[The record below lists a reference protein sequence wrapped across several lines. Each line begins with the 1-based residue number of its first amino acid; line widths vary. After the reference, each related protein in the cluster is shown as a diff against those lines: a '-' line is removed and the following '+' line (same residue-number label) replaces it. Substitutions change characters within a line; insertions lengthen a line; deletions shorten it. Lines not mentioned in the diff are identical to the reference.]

1 MIPLEEYR
9 AELRAWLPGHLD
21 RRSGRAQRDPYAP
34 GQVAEHRAIQRR
46 LFDAGYAGISW
57 PSEYGGGGLPPEYE
71 RAFTEEAEDFVTPH
85 FGTLSVTTFG
95 SCVPTML
102 RHADPEY
109 LIRHVPATL
118 KGERLW
124 CQFFSE
130 PTAGSDLAGIRTTA
144 RRDPGGWRLN
154 GAKVW
159 SSLANIADWG
169 MCLARTDSTVPKH
182 QGLTWFAVPTDAKG
196 LTVRPLKQITG
207 NSEFCE
213 ESFEEVLVAEG
224 DRIGPVNGGWTITST
239 LLVFERGAG
248 RPDAEEFPDR
258 PGPLPPDLVQL
269 ARRAGRAADVD
280 TRRLIVSTHIDG
292 YAVSQLRGR
301 IATLTR
307 LGRVSPGVASYAKLL
322 DAAATAARGR
332 AQIEIGGL
340 AATTWAVDD
349 PASGAPAA
357 GFLGSKAPSIAGGT
371 EQVQRNAVAERVL
384 GLPREPAYDVDV
396 PFKDIGQVA
405 SRWRPKSQN

>member
-1 MIPLEEYR
+1 MIPLEDYC
-9 AELRAWLPGHLD
+9 AEIRAWLPGNLD
-21 RRSGRAQRDPYAP
+21 RRTGAAVADPYTPAHI
-34 GQVAEHRAIQRR
+34 AEHRSIQRR

-57 PSEYGGGGLPPEYE
+57 PSEYGGGGLPPAYQ
-71 RAFTEEAEDFVTPH
+71 RAFTEEAEGFVTPH
-85 FGTLSVTTFG
+85 FGILSVTTFG

-109 LIRHVPATL
+109 LNRHVPATL
-118 KGERLW
+118 RGERLW

-130 PTAGSDLAGIRTTA
+130 PAAGSDLAGIRTTA
-144 RRDPGGWRLN
+144 RRDRAGWRLN

-159 SSLANIADWG
+159 SSLAHIADWA

-182 QGLTWFAVPTDAKG
+182 RGLTWFAVPTDVEG
-196 LTVRPLKQITG
+196 LTVRPLRQITG

-213 ESFEEVLVAEG
+213 ESLEDVFVG
-224 DRIGPVNGGWTITST
+224 DDDRIGPVDDGWKITST

-248 RPDAEEFPDR
+248 RPDTEERPDR
-258 PGPLPPDLVQL
+258 PGPLPGDLVDL
-269 ARRAGRAADVD
+269 ARRARRTADEDARRAITSA
-280 TRRLIVSTHIDG
+280 HIER
-292 YAVSQLRGR
+292 YAVAQMRGR

-307 LGRVSPGVASYAKLL
+307 LGKVSPGVASYAKLL
-322 DAAATAARGR
+322 DASATAAWGR

-340 AATTWAVDD
+340 AATMWSSEEPWGGT
-349 PASGAPAA
+349 PAA
-357 GFLGSKAPSIAGGT
+357 AFLGSKAPSIAGGT

-396 PFKDIGQVA
+396 PFNDI
-405 SRWRPKSQN
+405 SRLAARWPPEARS